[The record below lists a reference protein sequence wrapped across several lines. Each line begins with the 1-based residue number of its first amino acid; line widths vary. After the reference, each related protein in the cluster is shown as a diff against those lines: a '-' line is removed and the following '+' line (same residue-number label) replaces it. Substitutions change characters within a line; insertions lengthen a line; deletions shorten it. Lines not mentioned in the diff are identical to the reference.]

1 MFFFFIKGVL
11 TILYTLHFHMN
22 FINLIF
28 NFYQNTD
35 WDLHWNHTEFTN
47 DILTILSSVPQAGY
61 ISPFN

>member
-1 MFFFFIKGVL
+1 
-11 TILYTLHFHMN
+11 MN

-35 WDLHWNHTEFTN
+35 WDLDWNYTEFTN

-61 ISPFN
+61 ISPFI